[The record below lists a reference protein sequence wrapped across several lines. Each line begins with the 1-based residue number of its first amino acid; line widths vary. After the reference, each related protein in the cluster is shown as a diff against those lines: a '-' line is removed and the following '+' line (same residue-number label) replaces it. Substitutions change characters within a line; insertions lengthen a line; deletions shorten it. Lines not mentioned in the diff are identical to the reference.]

1 MTKAGRS
8 QKMKPQAERR
18 RVLLTGAA
26 GYIGGLITSHLSEK
40 YEWILTDRRR
50 PADTRGLRFMPADI
64 TDLNALRPIC
74 RGSGSIVHLAGMADR
89 NAVWEDL
96 LPPNI
101 VGVYNI
107 LQAASEAG
115 CKRVIFAS
123 SIHVV
128 DGYAEGLEVR
138 PDMPVSPLTL
148 YGASKAWGEALAAF
162 YAKQQNLSVLC
173 LRIGWVSPRNGRHLV
188 PGIPHL
194 EDVITHEDLL
204 RLVTAGIEAS
214 EEVRFGIFH
223 GISDNHPKRLDIRN
237 ARELLHYEPHDD
249 AFALARK
256 NYSAIGRR
264 LGRRAVGKLRKVMDR
279 K

>member
-1 MTKAGRS
+1 L
-8 QKMKPQAERR
+8 
-18 RVLLTGAA
+18 VTGAA
-26 GYIGGLITSHLSEK
+26 GYIGGLITSHLTER
-40 YEWILTDRRR
+40 YEWILTDRIR
-50 PADTRGLRFMPADI
+50 PADTRGLRFIPAEI
-64 TDLNALRPIC
+64 SDLNALRPLC
-74 RGSGSIVHLAGMADR
+74 KGSEIIVHLAGMADLK
-89 NAVWEDL
+89 AVWEEI

-101 VGVYNI
+101 IGVYNI
-107 LQAASEAG
+107 LQAAGEAG

-128 DGYAEGLEVR
+128 DGYAEEVDVR

-148 YGASKAWGEALAAF
+148 YGASKAWGEALAAC
-162 YAKQQNLSVLC
+162 YARQEKLSVLC
-173 LRIGWVSPRNGRHLV
+173 LRIGWVTHRNGRHLV

-204 RLVTAGIEAS
+204 RLITAAIEAP

-237 ARELLHYEPHDD
+237 AREILHYEPQDD
-249 AFALARK
+249 AFVLARK
-256 NYSAIGRR
+256 NYPAIVRQSGRR
-264 LGRRAVGKLRKVMDR
+264 VVRKVRKVMNR